1 MAVHN
6 EKYKEILGLLG
17 DMYVKYIDIDNSVT
31 STTPFIQ
38 KILKDISEEEIVD
51 FPLIDGNKV
60 SLYGQEL
67 NATDTGPESGAAYK
81 INNDSF
87 TDLINQAIY
96 TKINIMEVDKD
107 TDIDNLAKTKGYLKF
122 AKGYATP
129 VAGNVRII
137 ADKDNIFNLI
147 CSMNLVNVF
156 IDILEAYKN
165 FLENNN
171 NIEHFKKNVNNIII
185 VNK

>member
-31 STTPFIQ
+31 STAPFIQ

-60 SLYGQEL
+60 SLYGQAL
-67 NATDTGPESGAAYK
+67 GANDVVATDAKYK

-96 TKINIMEVDKD
+96 TKINIMEVEKV
-107 TDIDNLAKTKGYLKF
+107 TAVTLSSKYG
-122 AKGYATP
+122 P
-129 VAGNVRII
+129 
-137 ADKDNIFNLI
+137 
-147 CSMNLVNVF
+147 LVKSTSV
-156 IDILEAYKN
+156 
-165 FLENNN
+165 
-171 NIEHFKKNVNNIII
+171 I
-185 VNK
+185 VQEV